1 MCLIALKF
9 APGQP
14 RFLLL
19 AANRDEEHAR
29 PARPMAWWGGGRDVL
44 AGRDERAGGT
54 WMATGRSGRWAAV
67 TNLRNGAP
75 VAGRRSRGDLP
86 TGFVDGGLSPED
98 YVRRVWGGRADYG
111 PFNLLAGTAESL
123 WYCSSVM
130 APQNVPPG
138 VHALSNGRL
147 DEPWPKSRRVATAL
161 RGLSSGAAVDCERLF
176 GLMDDR
182 QTAPD
187 EELPDT
193 GVGLELERLLS
204 PPFIVGE
211 HYGTRCTTILSLHS
225 RGRSLAAERSFDAA
239 GGPVGEVHYGFGPT

>member
-1 MCLIALKF
+1 M
-9 APGQP
+9 
-14 RFLLL
+14 
-19 AANRDEEHAR
+19 AA
-29 PARPMAWWGGGRDVL
+29 
-44 AGRDERAGGT
+44 
-54 WMATGRSGRWAAV
+54 GRSGRWAAV
-67 TNLRNGAP
+67 TNLRNGTPA
-75 VAGRRSRGDLP
+75 AGRRSRGDLP

-187 EELPDT
+187 EELPHT
-193 GVGLELERLLS
+193 GVGLELERLQIGRAS
-204 PPFIVGE
+204 CREGGE
-211 HYGTRCTTILSLHS
+211 G
-225 RGRSLAAERSFDAA
+225 A
-239 GGPVGEVHYGFGPT
+239 GGGGGVR